1 MEFAHFDQ
9 LQRQMWISD
18 LEMVI
23 RKRRP
28 SLLLQF
34 DRLNSIGETN
44 GRKMERRKGERIKGG
59 REGEEKEEDE
69 GEKEE
74 EVGEEAEEEESM
86 RALLKML
93 EAERRA
99 LQDEET
105 VRRMATRRAEMK
117 KGGGGGEMRIR
128 RKEMGVGNGM
138 KFACKI
144 LRMLDEEVQRG
155 EILQK
160 TVHFLTGEL
169 EAERQQRIELENRQ
183 NRGGGRE
190 G

>member
-1 MEFAHFDQ
+1 MDFRPGDGHSQEAALPAAPIRSAELHWRDEWKENGTKK
-9 LQRQMWISD
+9 RGKNKG
-18 LEMVI
+18 
-23 RKRRP
+23 RKRR
-28 SLLLQF
+28 
-34 DRLNSIGETN
+34 RG
-44 GRKMERRKGERIKGG
+44 KGG
-59 REGEEKEEDE
+59 RRG
-69 GEKEE
+69 G
-74 EVGEEAEEEESM
+74 
-86 RALLKML
+86 
-93 EAERRA
+93 
-99 LQDEET
+99 
-105 VRRMATRRAEMK
+105 
-117 KGGGGGEMRIR
+117 KGGGSRGGGGRGGEHARIAEDAGGGAEGIAGRGDGQTDGNEASRNEEGGRGGEMRIR